1 MNGKLKYL
9 FRILKKIVITIK
21 VIMQLNARREEIWQ
35 PSLY

>member
-1 MNGKLKYL
+1 MNGKLKCL